1 MLGAGLLPMVS
12 NVAQSIQL
20 ALAPAFLLA
29 GMSGFLNVAAGRLGR
44 VVDRSRALAPL
55 VWTTHGTEH
64 DRIVSELQILDRR
77 IQILN
82 RSILMSVLCA
92 SSLCLVIILLFASAI
107 VRLPLELIVSILFIA
122 AMIALLCAFI
132 LFIREIGLG
141 GRLLRIRPEVL
152 THEAEE
158 QDGDDARS

>member
-29 GMSGFLNVAAGRLGR
+29 GMSGFLNVATMRLAR
-44 VVDRSRALAPL
+44 VVDRSRSLAPL
-55 VWTTHGTEH
+55 VWTTHDAEH
-64 DRIVSELQILDRR
+64 DMIVSELQILDRR

-107 VRLPLELIVSILFIA
+107 VHLPLDLLVAALFIA
-122 AMIALLCAFI
+122 AMVALLVAFV
-132 LFIREIGLG
+132 LFIQEIGLG

-152 THEAEE
+152 AH
-158 QDGDDARS
+158 QDDGTS